1 MILGMSYCQ
10 LSTLSIIINRDKF
23 KVETVVASDGPD
35 FKSCIDSL
43 NSDDPYFR
51 IPTLFI
57 EKLSTAL
64 SLTNKLPT
72 DRKYKVVIF
81 DTPDNL
87 TFANINL
94 LDAEFISD
102 SVWKPTNFT
111 PSEFNSAVL
120 KGDLVSVN
128 EIKSLKER
136 RFKPVR
142 KYNDSNV
149 ASAVVSL
156 KDIGSLNKQELV
168 SDSED
173 NIVTKLRGKAKVSA
187 AIDDDTFFNEETHD
201 DYTDSSDDYAPNF
214 SVVDE
219 DSSDDD
225 SIVSTS
231 SPTSN
236 YGIIE
241 NIIKGVSSAV
251 ANKYCRYIV
260 GIDEKNKSIPERIS
274 DFCES
279 ENGIRIFEAFVDFYK
294 NDLSIDDAAIKH
306 SCSEDDLNIII
317 DNIEDL
323 SDIKF
328 VRSVKIVHDKEK
340 VVEATKKDE
349 CKTVLKSKVKEK
361 TQVPVEQAPVPVKA
375 PVPQP
380 MPMNKAKSIVD
391 AIEFAY
397 TNITHESMDKLQEVV
412 AKYIAYIK
420 GTTKSSFNAA
430 VKSSLKAGANE
441 EYIQQIDKLIH
452 SKYGESLLIAYTD
465 LVLYSATESDA
476 CKLLK
481 VNEADLAMITYY
493 CPVENAEKDRYN
505 KKIPLVLFR
514 KHGGNPKD

>member
-35 FKSCIDSL
+35 FKSCVDSL

-111 PSEFNSAVL
+111 PSEFNLAVL

-219 DSSDDD
+219 D
-225 SIVSTS
+225 
-231 SPTSN
+231 
-236 YGIIE
+236 
-241 NIIKGVSSAV
+241 
-251 ANKYCRYIV
+251 
-260 GIDEKNKSIPERIS
+260 
-274 DFCES
+274 
-279 ENGIRIFEAFVDFYK
+279 
-294 NDLSIDDAAIKH
+294 
-306 SCSEDDLNIII
+306 
-317 DNIEDL
+317 
-323 SDIKF
+323 
-328 VRSVKIVHDKEK
+328 
-340 VVEATKKDE
+340 
-349 CKTVLKSKVKEK
+349 
-361 TQVPVEQAPVPVKA
+361 
-375 PVPQP
+375 
-380 MPMNKAKSIVD
+380 
-391 AIEFAY
+391 
-397 TNITHESMDKLQEVV
+397 
-412 AKYIAYIK
+412 
-420 GTTKSSFNAA
+420 
-430 VKSSLKAGANE
+430 
-441 EYIQQIDKLIH
+441 
-452 SKYGESLLIAYTD
+452 
-465 LVLYSATESDA
+465 
-476 CKLLK
+476 
-481 VNEADLAMITYY
+481 
-493 CPVENAEKDRYN
+493 
-505 KKIPLVLFR
+505 
-514 KHGGNPKD
+514 